1 MRKGGNAT
9 FSAFVGCRRI
19 RHAAAVREEPGVHRG
34 AQLLLPERSVRR
46 PDETLRLDV
55 RLGLRLDRNRPRQ
68 YILPPLLLPFNRSS
82 FCSYTRHRCKK
93 TFFNV
98 FYIGHVFL
106 RFKRFFYFP
115 DVFYLKKNVGKETC
129 RIELQ
134 VLAGI

>member
-19 RHAAAVREEPGVHRG
+19 RHTAAVREEPGVHRG
-34 AQLLLPERSVRR
+34 AQLLVPERSVRR

-68 YILPPLLLPFNRSS
+68 YILPPLLLSFNRSS
-82 FCSYTRHRCKK
+82 FCSYTRHRCK
-93 TFFNV
+93 TNVFYV
-98 FYIGHVFL
+98 FYIGHVFMFL
-106 RFKRFFYFP
+106 TFFLFSKRFLF
-115 DVFYLKKNVGKETC
+115 KKNVGKETC